1 MVPREGDSIMMPKP
15 VGKKVPLAL
24 LKKLKDALMVN
35 DMVAA
40 YEVGDAYLLSSGWS
54 KDDILK
60 CRKLAT
66 EFMLRRKK

>member
-1 MVPREGDSIMMPKP
+1 
-15 VGKKVPLAL
+15 
-24 LKKLKDALMVN
+24 MVN